1 LYRAYEESGFAE
13 QLVTPERIEHFA
25 TNPPE
30 DTRAW
35 TRAMLLRR
43 AASEGVEVDSVDWD
57 RMTFRIR
64 GRYAWPSYRTI
75 DLEDPLAFTKAEAQ
89 PVFDA
94 CTDFSDLID
103 GLREL
108 SSGQAA
114 SPQVLTAN

>member
-1 LYRAYEESGFAE
+1 
-13 QLVTPERIEHFA
+13 V
-25 TNPPE
+25 
-30 DTRAW
+30 

-75 DLEDPLAFTKAEAQ
+75 DLEDLSLHKAEAQ

-103 GLREL
+103 G
-108 SSGQAA
+108 
-114 SPQVLTAN
+114 